1 MESDGT
7 TFPTLPAPGDYMC
20 YRWGR
25 YLPYLRGNVEDASFI
40 RLKEVTL
47 SYYLPEQWLRSI
59 RLQKAKVFVQAR
71 DLGMVWTANKT
82 TTTPNGCLAPTN
94 PAPALLLE
102 PALTFN
108 N

>member
-1 MESDGT
+1 MGPLS
-7 TFPTLPAPGDYMC
+7 LL
-20 YRWGR
+20 YRHRAITCVIVGAC

-71 DLGMVWTANKT
+71 DLGMVWTANKNNYD
-82 TTTPNGCLAPTN
+82 PEWLPGTN
-94 PAPALLLE
+94 KPSTSF
-102 PALTFN
+102 TFGASFN
-108 N
+108 F

>member
-47 SYYLPEQWLRSI
+47 SYYLPERWLRSI

-71 DLGMVWTANKT
+71 DLGMVWTANKNNYD
-82 TTTPNGCLAPTN
+82 PEWLPGTN
-94 PAPALLLE
+94 KPSTSF
-102 PALTFN
+102 TFGASFN
-108 N
+108 F

>member
-71 DLGMVWTANKT
+71 DLGMVWTANT
-82 TTTPNGCLAPTN
+82 SF
-94 PAPALLLE
+94 
-102 PALTFN
+102 TFGASFN
-108 N
+108 F